1 MKSAKIMFVNEVFT
15 KDFIKMTLD
24 LSLPTLGSIDSYDRY
39 MQSIRAIP
47 SLTAEEE
54 VALGMRLK
62 KSNDLEAA
70 KTLILSHLKLVAK
83 VAKGYSGYGLPQSD
97 LVQEGNIGLMKA
109 VKRFDPERGVRL
121 VSFAIYWI
129 KAEIQEYIVKNWR
142 LVKTATTKAQRKL
155 FFNLRSMKKTIQP
168 LKSDEI
174 NSIAKELNVKPEDV
188 REMEYRFNGNEISLD
203 YGSDESEDDVYRPI
217 AYLKDETPEPSEQ
230 MEIDQSEGNSLS
242 SLNKALSS
250 LDERSRL
257 ILEERWLKDKDA
269 STLHELA
276 DKLGVSAERIRQ
288 IEQAAMK
295 KIKLLMLSAN
305 H

>member
-1 MKSAKIMFVNEVFT
+1 MKSAKITLVNEVLT

-24 LSLPTLGSIDSYDRY
+24 LSLPTLGSVDSYDHY
-39 MQSIRAIP
+39 VQSIRTIP

-54 VALGMRLK
+54 MELGMRLK

-70 KTLILSHLKLVAK
+70 KTLILSHLKLVVK

-155 FFNLRSMKKTIQP
+155 FFNLRSMKKTLQP
-168 LKSDEI
+168 LKTDEI

-203 YGSDESEDDVYRPI
+203 YGSEESEDDVFRPI
-217 AYLKDETPEPSEQ
+217 AYLKDETPEPSEK

-242 SLNKALSS
+242 SLSKALSS
-250 LDERSRL
+250 LDKRSRL

-295 KIKLLMLSAN
+295 KIKLLMLSSS

>member
-1 MKSAKIMFVNEVFT
+1 MFINKVFT

-24 LSLPTLGSIDSYDRY
+24 LSLSTLGSIDSYDRY

-54 VALGMRLK
+54 MALGMRLK

-83 VAKGYSGYGLPQSD
+83 VARGYAGYGLPQSD

-155 FFNLRSMKKTIQP
+155 FFNLRSMKKTLQP

-203 YGSDESEDDVYRPI
+203 YGSEESEDDVYRPI
-217 AYLKDETPEPSEQ
+217 AYLKDGAPEPSEQ
-230 MEIDQSEGNSLS
+230 MEIDQSESNSLS
-242 SLNKALSS
+242 SLKKALLS

-276 DKLGVSAERIRQ
+276 GKLGVSAERIRQ
-288 IEQAAMK
+288 IEQSAMK
-295 KIKLLMLSAN
+295 KIKSLLQPSIR
-305 H
+305 

>member
-1 MKSAKIMFVNEVFT
+1 
-15 KDFIKMTLD
+15 MTLD
-24 LSLPTLGSIDSYDRY
+24 LSLSTLGSIDSYDRY

-54 VALGMRLK
+54 MNLGMRLK

-83 VAKGYSGYGLPQSD
+83 VARGYSGYGLPQSD

-155 FFNLRSMKKTIQP
+155 FFNLRSMKKTLQP

-203 YGSDESEDDVYRPI
+203 YGSEESEDDVYRPI
-217 AYLKDETPEPSEQ
+217 AYLKDEAPEPSEQ
-230 MEIDQSEGNSLS
+230 MEIEQSENNSLS
-242 SLNKALSS
+242 SLKKALLS

-257 ILEERWLKDKDA
+257 ILEERWLKDKEA

-288 IEQAAMK
+288 IEQSAMK
-295 KIKLLMLSAN
+295 KIKSLLQSN
-305 H
+305 IQ

>member
-1 MKSAKIMFVNEVFT
+1 MKSAKITLVNEVFT

-39 MQSIRAIP
+39 MQSIRTIP

-54 VALGMRLK
+54 MELGMRLK

-83 VAKGYSGYGLPQSD
+83 VAKSYSGYGLPQSD

-155 FFNLRSMKKTIQP
+155 FFNLRSMKKTLQP

-203 YGSDESEDDVYRPI
+203 YGSEESEDDVFRPI

-242 SLNKALSS
+242 SLSKALSS

-257 ILEERWLKDKDA
+257 IVEERWLKDKDA

-295 KIKLLMLSAN
+295 KIKLLMLSSS

>member
-203 YGSDESEDDVYRPI
+203 YGSEESEDDVFRPI

-295 KIKLLMLSAN
+295 KIKLLMLSAS

>member
-1 MKSAKIMFVNEVFT
+1 MFINEVFT
-15 KDFIKMTLD
+15 KDFKKMTLD
-24 LSLPTLGSIDSYDRY
+24 LSLSTLGSIDSYDRY
-39 MQSIRAIP
+39 MQSIRTIP

-54 VALGMRLK
+54 MALGMRLK

-155 FFNLRSMKKTIQP
+155 FFNLRSMKKTLQP

-203 YGSDESEDDVYRPI
+203 YGSEESEDDVYRPI
-217 AYLKDETPEPSEQ
+217 AYLKDEAPEPSEQ
-230 MEIDQSEGNSLS
+230 MEIDQSESNSLS
-242 SLNKALSS
+242 TLKTALLS

-288 IEQAAMK
+288 IEQSAMK
-295 KIKLLMLSAN
+295 KIKSLLQSSI